1 MLQPPAGVNPG
12 GLNTPS
18 APADKAEAGPRTGRM
33 PAPLKD
39 PMPRLTAILV
49 ANDRRYA
56 TIEGGLIVGVGD
68 RLGPRIVVDID
79 ERTMVLRE
87 PSGVQI
93 RVGLGGR
100 AVGIPWIDR

>member
-1 MLQPPAGVNPG
+1 
-12 GLNTPS
+12 
-18 APADKAEAGPRTGRM
+18 M

-79 ERTMVLRE
+79 ERTMVVRE

-100 AVGIPWIDR
+100 VVGSPWIDR